1 MYPVGI
7 SHPPRGRTVD
17 WKTRICVVMFAGG
30 CLALTV
36 TSAVSAQEAVDQ
48 NKAVVEADQRNAVAE
63 AEQHKAAAEAE
74 DTDAAE
80 AGASERRQSTDA
92 EELAAIERDA
102 RIVTI
107 KPESP
112 QVQQVCARLA
122 SPAHGLPDE
131 SAGPPSSGQKWTPSD
146 PQTGGASCATFKDS
160 RPP

>member
-30 CLALTV
+30 WFALTV

-48 NKAVVEADQRNAVAE
+48 NKAGGTGNAVVE

-80 AGASERRQSTDA
+80 AGASERSRNQPMPRNSLRSKRTRGSSQSNPSRRRFSKSA
-92 EELAAIERDA
+92 
-102 RIVTI
+102 
-107 KPESP
+107 
-112 QVQQVCARLA
+112 ARLA

>member
-30 CLALTV
+30 WFALTV

-80 AGASERRQSTDA
+80 AGASER
-92 EELAAIERDA
+92 
-102 RIVTI
+102 
-107 KPESP
+107 
-112 QVQQVCARLA
+112 
-122 SPAHGLPDE
+122 
-131 SAGPPSSGQKWTPSD
+131 
-146 PQTGGASCATFKDS
+146 
-160 RPP
+160 